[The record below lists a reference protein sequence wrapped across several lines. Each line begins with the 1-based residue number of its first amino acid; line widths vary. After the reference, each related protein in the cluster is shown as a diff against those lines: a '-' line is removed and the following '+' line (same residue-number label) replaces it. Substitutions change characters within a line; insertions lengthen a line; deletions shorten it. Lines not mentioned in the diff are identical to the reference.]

1 MIEKILRSFDWT
13 YDYIVVAI
21 EEAKDLQSM
30 TIDELM
36 GSLQAHEQRFNKR
49 QEPLEKVLQS
59 KLSLKEGQEESKER
73 NHEERSRVNNRGRG
87 RGTFRGRGGTRGRGQ
102 GGSGS
107 FQARNYEYQ
116 SPKFTGGCEER
127 KILWKRKV

>member
-13 YDYIVVAI
+13 YDYSVVAI

-49 QEPLEKVLQS
+49 RAF
-59 KLSLKEGQEESKER
+59 GESFAIKPKPKR
-73 NHEERSRVNNRGRG
+73 RSRR
-87 RGTFRGRGGTRGRGQ
+87 
-102 GGSGS
+102 
-107 FQARNYEYQ
+107 
-116 SPKFTGGCEER
+116 
-127 KILWKRKV
+127 IKRKKSGRAK